1 MDLILNTFLQ
11 INNTVNTDFQKNN
24 LDDKIFILRK
34 EIRENRKSDKQ
45 KYNPNDVKDADNNI
59 YYTHEQKGK
68 RESHIRRILQ
78 NIFQKPFPSVKP
90 SWLVNHKTRRKL
102 EIDCFNFELR
112 IAVEV
117 QGEQHYTYLPF
128 LHKTY
133 ENFLKQQERDLLKS
147 KIIKERGIRL
157 IQVPY
162 NVETN
167 ELEKFLMIEL
177 NRIM

>member
-1 MDLILNTFLQ
+1 MNLILNTLLQ
-11 INNTVNTDFQKNN
+11 INNTVNTDFKKDS
-24 LDDKIFILRK
+24 LDDKIFMLRK

-90 SWLVNHKTRRKL
+90 SWLVNDKTRRKL
-102 EIDCFNFELR
+102 EIDCFNSELR

-117 QGEQHYTYLPF
+117 QGEQHYNYLPF
-128 LHKTY
+128 LHKNY

-167 ELEKFLMIEL
+167 DLEKFLMVEL
-177 NRIM
+177 NKII

>member
-1 MDLILNTFLQ
+1 MNLLLNTLLQ
-11 INNTVNTDFQKNN
+11 INNTVNTDFKKDS
-24 LDDKIFILRK
+24 LDDKIFMLRK

-90 SWLVNHKTRRKL
+90 SWLVNDKTRRKL
-102 EIDCFNFELR
+102 EIDCFNLELR

-117 QGEQHYTYLPF
+117 QGEQHYNYLPF
-128 LHKTY
+128 LHKNY

-147 KIIKERGIRL
+147 KIIEDRGIRL

-162 NVETN
+162 NVKTN
-167 ELEKFLMIEL
+167 ELEKFLMVEL
-177 NRIM
+177 NKIM

>member
-1 MDLILNTFLQ
+1 MNLFFNTLLQ
-11 INNTVNTDFQKNN
+11 INNTVNSDFKKDTI
-24 LDDKIFILRK
+24 DDKIFHLRK
-34 EIRENRKSDKQ
+34 EIRENRKTDKQ
-45 KYNPNDVKDADNNI
+45 KFNPEDVKDADNNI

-90 SWLVNHKTRRKL
+90 AWLVNDKTRRKL
-102 EIDCFNFELR
+102 EIDCYNHELR
-112 IAVEV
+112 IAVEID
-117 QGEQHYTYLPF
+117 GEQHSKYLPF

-157 IQVPY
+157 IRVPHTI
-162 NVETN
+162 ETN
-167 ELEKFLMIEL
+167 ELEKFLMNEL
-177 NRIM
+177 NKIM